1 VSGRPGLRHLIRL
14 AQAAPAAFR
23 HDPLF
28 RLAVFGAGLA
38 LLVLL
43 ARLGGREGT
52 VPGPPSPPATLG
64 SFYGDRTGTP
74 VEPATTGPI
83 PPGRP
88 LGGLVIRPDPTSR
101 SDRFGTLGAAQPVS
115 QEPP

>member
-1 VSGRPGLRHLIRL
+1 
-14 AQAAPAAFR
+14 
-23 HDPLF
+23 LF
-28 RLAVFGAGLA
+28 RLAVFGASLA

-43 ARLGGREGT
+43 ARLGGREGV
-52 VPGPPSPPATLG
+52 VPGPPPPSAMLG

-74 VEPATTGPI
+74 AEPATTGPI

-88 LGGLVIRPDPTSR
+88 LGGLVIHLDPASRP
-101 SDRFGTLGAAQPVS
+101 DRFGTLGAAQPEP

>member
-1 VSGRPGLRHLIRL
+1 VSGRPGLRHLVRL
-14 AQAAPAAFR
+14 ARAAPAAFR

-43 ARLGGREGT
+43 ARLGGREGV

-64 SFYGDRTGTP
+64 SFYGDHAG
-74 VEPATTGPI
+74 VLAEPATIGPI

-88 LGGLVIRPDPTSR
+88 LGGLVIRPDPASR
-101 SDRFGTLGAAQPVS
+101 PDRFGTLGAAQPVS

>member
-1 VSGRPGLRHLIRL
+1 VIGRPGWRHLVRL
-14 AQAAPAAFR
+14 ARAAPAAFR

-43 ARLGGREGT
+43 ARLGGHEGV

-64 SFYGDRTGTP
+64 SFYGDRTGTSA
-74 VEPATTGPI
+74 EPTTAGPI
-83 PPGRP
+83 LPGRS
-88 LGGLVIRPDPTSR
+88 LEGLVIHPDPASR
-101 SDRFGTLGAAQPVS
+101 PDRFGTLGAAQPVS

>member
-1 VSGRPGLRHLIRL
+1 MSGRPGLRHLVRL
-14 AQAAPAAFR
+14 ARAAPAAFR

-43 ARLGGREGT
+43 ARLGGHEGV

-64 SFYGDRTGTP
+64 SFYGDHASTP
-74 VEPATTGPI
+74 AEPAATGPI

-88 LGGLVIRPDPTSR
+88 LEGLVIHLDPTSR

>member
-1 VSGRPGLRHLIRL
+1 MSGRPGLHHLARL
-14 AQAAPAAFR
+14 ARAAPAAFH

-28 RLAVFGAGLA
+28 RLAVFGASLA

-64 SFYGDRTGTP
+64 SFYGDRTGVP
-74 VEPATTGPI
+74 AEPATNGLI
-83 PPGRP
+83 PPGHP
-88 LGGLVIRPDPTSR
+88 LDGLVIRPDPASR
-101 SDRFGTLGAAQPVS
+101 PDRFGTLGAAQPEP